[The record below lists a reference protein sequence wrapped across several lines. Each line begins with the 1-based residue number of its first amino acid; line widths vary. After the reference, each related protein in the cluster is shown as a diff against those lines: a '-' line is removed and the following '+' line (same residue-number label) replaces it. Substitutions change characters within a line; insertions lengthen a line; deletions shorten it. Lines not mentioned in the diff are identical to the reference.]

1 MRHVG
6 YVTDPATGRRFAV
19 PAGAA
24 EDTTP
29 VEAAE
34 AAEPDGE
41 PDPEP
46 QQEADGDED
55 DAPLGEA
62 GEKALREFKKRA
74 REAERELRRL
84 QQEQNK
90 PDEDTTDPEEL
101 REQLRKEIQ
110 AEAAK
115 ERALDKVEAKAA
127 RKFHNPDLVRKLLA
141 DQADDFLDGQGNP
154 DVEAISDALE
164 ELLETEPYL
173 ALDTQRDQRFQG
185 KADGGTRNGSTPSQL
200 TRDDLKRMG
209 PDEIE
214 QARLEGRLNT
224 LLGK

>member
-1 MRHVG
+1 MRRMS
-6 YVTDPATGRRFAV
+6 YVTDLETGRRFAV

-24 EDTTP
+24 ED
-29 VEAAE
+29 
-34 AAEPDGE
+34 EPAPE

-46 QQEADGDED
+46 EGDPAPAPEVEPAGED
-55 DAPLGEA
+55 EDAPLGEA

-90 PDEDTTDPEEL
+90 PAEDSTDPEEL
-101 REQLRKEIQ
+101 REQLRAEIR

-115 ERALDKVEAKAA
+115 DRALDKLEAKAA
-127 RKFHNPDLVRKLLA
+127 RKFHNPDLARKLLA

-154 DVEAISDALE
+154 DVEAISDALD

-173 ALDTQRDQRFQG
+173 ALDTQREQRFQG
-185 KADGGTRNGSTPSQL
+185 KADGGTRNGSTPAQL

-209 PDEIE
+209 PHEIE
-214 QARLEGRLNT
+214 QARLDGRLNT